1 MLHDDITKF
10 EVPLP
15 DASELSAY
23 ARICGKSSRFLA
35 RSIVTKKLPMRNTAP
50 LVSFTFDDAPASA
63 CSTGAFL
70 LEQHQAR
77 GTFYISGAG
86 CGRTGHCGRMATA
99 AEVKAVWTNGHEIGC
114 HTFSHTPVASV
125 GRAALAAEVERNRAF
140 LQAIHGDISACNFAY
155 PYGQFSFGSK
165 HYLQSRFHS
174 CRTLRPGVN
183 VGAADLGAL
192 KTCTLGNASIDR
204 EQVAGV
210 IAETVRLNGWLIFAS
225 HDVEDVPSPYGVSP
239 DLLVFALKTAC
250 EAGCRLVPV
259 REALRILRGAIVSGA

>member
-1 MLHDDITKF
+1 VLHDDTAKF

-77 GTFYISGAG
+77 GTYYISGAG
-86 CGRTGHCGRMATA
+86 CGKTGHCGRMATA